1 MMEPMP
7 QIPMLSYDVVVI
19 GGGPAGMAAAAKAK
33 ELGLNVLLLDE
44 NDYLGGILPQ
54 CIHPG
59 FGIHYF
65 KEELTGPEFASR
77 LAKHLVELGVE
88 YKTSARVLEIK
99 NYSDLEK
106 VVIFTSPTG
115 VYQVWAKAVIYAA
128 GARER
133 HAFEIGIVGDRVSG
147 IYTAGEAQTLMDI
160 YGVLPGKEVVIVG
173 SGDVGLIMA
182 RRFALEGAKVKAV
195 IELMPYPGGLARN
208 VMILRDFNIPLYLS
222 HKVVEVR
229 GKGRVQGV
237 KVVKVDEN
245 LNEIPGSEFWIEAD
259 TLVISAGLVPSVKK
273 LRKIGVEIDPAT
285 GGPVVNDRLETS
297 VPGIFVAGN
306 ALLINDLVDY
316 VAEQGELAAESA
328 REFIEKGGI
337 ESRKWVK
344 VEKGQN
350 VRLIAPHY
358 LSGDR
363 DVYLYLRV
371 SRPMEDVEIRIPEV
385 GKRLRLPV
393 VKPAEMRRLKLKA
406 EEIQKAGEKLTV
418 EVVKA

>member
-1 MMEPMP
+1 
-7 QIPMLSYDVVVI
+7 MLGYDVVVI
-19 GGGPAGMAAAAKAK
+19 GGGPAGMAAAARAK
-33 ELGLNVLLLDE
+33 ELGLSVLLLDE

-54 CIHPG
+54 CIHSG

-65 KEELTGPEFASR
+65 KEELTGPEFAAR
-77 LAKHLVELGVE
+77 LAKRLVELGVE
-88 YKTSARVLEIK
+88 YRTAARVLEIR

-106 VVIFTSPTG
+106 VVIFTSPSG

-208 VMILRDFNIPLYLS
+208 VMILKDFNIPLYLS

-229 GKGRVQGV
+229 GKGRVQRV

-245 LNEIPGSEFWIEAD
+245 INEVPGSELWIEAD
-259 TLVISAGLVPSVKK
+259 TLVISAGLVPAVKK
-273 LRKIGVEIDPAT
+273 LKKIGVEIDPAT
-285 GGPVVNDRLETS
+285 GGPVVNDRLETT

-306 ALLINDLVDY
+306 SLVINDLVDY
-316 VAEQGELAAESA
+316 VAEQGELAAEGTK
-328 REFIEKGGI
+328 EFIDNGGI
-337 ESRKWVK
+337 ESRKWIK
-344 VEKGQN
+344 VEKGSN
-350 VRLIAPHY
+350 VRLVVPHY
-358 LSGDR
+358 LSGER

-371 SRPMEDVEIRIPEV
+371 ARPMEDVELRIPEI
-385 GKRLRLPV
+385 GKRLKLPV
-393 VKPAEMRRLKLKA
+393 VKPAEMIRLKLKA
-406 EEIQKAGEKLTV
+406 EEIQKANKKLTV

>member
-1 MMEPMP
+1 MFPR
-7 QIPMLSYDVVVI
+7 IPMLNYDVVVI
-19 GGGPAGMAAAAKAK
+19 GGGPAGMAAAVRAK
-33 ELGLNVLLLDE
+33 ELGLKVLLLDE
-44 NDYLGGILPQ
+44 NDHLGGILPQ

-59 FGIHYF
+59 FGLHYF
-65 KEELTGPEFASR
+65 REELTGPEFAAR
-77 LAKHLVELGVE
+77 LARKMVELGVE
-88 YKTSARVLEIK
+88 YKTAARVLEIK

-106 VVIFTSPTG
+106 VVVFTSPSG
-115 VYQVWAKAVIYAA
+115 AYGVWARAVIYAA

-147 IYTAGEAQTLMDI
+147 VYTAGEAQTLMDI
-160 YGVLPGKEVVIVG
+160 YGIMPGREVVIVG

-208 VMILRDFNIPLYLS
+208 VIILRDFDIPLYLS

-229 GKGRVQGV
+229 GRGRVERV

-259 TLVISAGLVPSVKK
+259 TLIISAGLVPNVKK
-273 LRKIGVEIDPAT
+273 LTAIGVEIDPST

-316 VAEQGELAAESA
+316 VAEQGELAAEGA
-328 REFIEKGGI
+328 REFIENGGI
-337 ESRKWVK
+337 GSRKWVK
-344 VEKGQN
+344 VEKGEN
-350 VRLIAPHY
+350 VRLLAPHY

-371 SRPMEDVEIRIPEV
+371 ARPMEDVELRIPEI
-385 GKRLRLPV
+385 GKKMKLPV
-393 VKPAEMRRLKLKA
+393 VKPAEMLRVKLKA
-406 EEIQKAGEKLTV
+406 EEIRKAEKLTV
-418 EVVKA
+418 EVVRV

>member
-1 MMEPMP
+1 
-7 QIPMLSYDVVVI
+7 
-19 GGGPAGMAAAAKAK
+19 
-33 ELGLNVLLLDE
+33 
-44 NDYLGGILPQ
+44 
-54 CIHPG
+54 
-59 FGIHYF
+59 
-65 KEELTGPEFASR
+65 
-77 LAKHLVELGVE
+77 VE
-88 YKTSARVLEIK
+88 YRTAARVLEIK

-106 VVIFTSPTG
+106 VVIFTSPSG
-115 VYQVWAKAVIYAA
+115 AYQVWAKAVIYAA

-147 IYTAGEAQTLMDI
+147 IYTAGEAQTLMDL
-160 YGVLPGKEVVIVG
+160 YGIMPGKEIVIVG

-195 IELMPYPGGLARN
+195 VELMPYPGGLARN
-208 VMILRDFNIPLYLS
+208 VMILRDFDIPLYLS

-229 GKGRVQGV
+229 GKGRVERV

-259 TLVISAGLVPSVKK
+259 TLIISAGLVPSVKK
-273 LRKIGVEIDPAT
+273 LKKIGVEIDPAT

-306 ALLINDLVDY
+306 SLLINDLVDY
-316 VAEQGELAAESA
+316 VAEQGELAAEGA
-328 REFIEKGGI
+328 KEFIENGGI

-344 VEKGQN
+344 VEKGEN

-371 SRPMEDVEIRIPEV
+371 ARPMEDVELRIPEI
-385 GKRLRLPV
+385 GKRMKLPV
-393 VKPAEMRRLKLKA
+393 VKPAEMLRIKLKA
-406 EEIQKAGEKLTV
+406 EEIREAEKLTV

>member
-1 MMEPMP
+1 MMKPFPEVPT
-7 QIPMLSYDVVVI
+7 LSYDVVVI
-19 GGGPAGMAAAAKAK
+19 GGGPAGMASAIKAK
-33 ELGLNVLLLDE
+33 ELGLKVLLLDE

-54 CIHPG
+54 CIHAG

-65 KEELTGPEFASR
+65 GDELTGPEFAAR
-77 LAKHLVELGVE
+77 LAKRLVGLNVE
-88 YKTSARVLEIK
+88 YRTSARVLEIR

-106 VVIFTSPTG
+106 FVLFTSPAG
-115 VYQVWAKAVIYAA
+115 LYGVWAKAIIYAA

-160 YGVLPGKEVVIVG
+160 YGVLPGKEIVIVG

-229 GKGRVQGV
+229 GKGRVERV
-237 KVVKVDEN
+237 KVVRVDEN
-245 LNEIPGSEFWIEAD
+245 LGEIRGSEFWIDAD
-259 TLVISAGLVPSVKK
+259 TLVISAGLVPAVKK
-273 LRKIGVEIDPAT
+273 LKKIGVEIDPAT
-285 GGPVVNDRLETS
+285 AGPVVNDRLETS

-306 ALLINDLVDY
+306 SLVINDLVDY
-316 VAEQGELAAESA
+316 VAEQGEVAAEGA
-328 REFIEKGGI
+328 KEFIENGGI
-337 ESRKWVK
+337 ESKKWIK
-344 VEKGQN
+344 VERGEN
-350 VRLIAPHY
+350 VHLVVPHY

-363 DVYLYLRV
+363 DVHLYLRV
-371 SRPMEDVEIRIPEV
+371 SKPMEDVELRIPEI
-385 GKRLRLPV
+385 GKRLKLPV
-393 VKPAEMRRLKLKA
+393 VKPAEMLRIKLKA
-406 EEIQKAGEKLTV
+406 EEIKNAKRLTV
-418 EVVKA
+418 EVIKQ

>member
-1 MMEPMP
+1 MME
-7 QIPMLSYDVVVI
+7 SYDVIVI
-19 GGGPAGMAAAAKAK
+19 GGGPAGLAAAVKAK
-33 ELGLNVLLLDE
+33 ELGLETLLLDE
-44 NDYLGGILPQ
+44 NEFLGGILPQ

-65 KEELTGPEFASR
+65 KEELTGPEFAHR
-77 LAKHLVELGVE
+77 FIEKIKDVGVR
-88 YKTSARVLEIK
+88 YQTSTYVLNIE

-106 VVIFTSPTG
+106 KIVFSSPKG
-115 VYQVWAKAVIYAA
+115 IKEVWTKTVIYAA

-133 HAFEIGIVGDRVSG
+133 HAFEIGIVGDRVAG

-160 YGVLPGKEVVIVG
+160 YGIMPGKEIVIVG

-229 GKGRVQGV
+229 GRARVEKI

-245 LNEIPGSEFWIEAD
+245 LKEIPKSEFWIDAD
-259 TLVISAGLVPSVKK
+259 TLLISAGLVPNVK
-273 LRKIGVEIDPAT
+273 LLQRIGVEIDPST
-285 GGPVVNDRLETS
+285 GGPIVNELLETT

-316 VAEQGELAAESA
+316 VAEQGELAAFGA
-328 REFIEKGGI
+328 KEFIENEGI
-337 ESRKWVK
+337 PSKRWIKLEN
-344 VEKGQN
+344 GQN
-350 VRLIAPHY
+350 IRLLAPHY
-358 LSGDR
+358 LSGER
-363 DVYLYLRV
+363 DVYVYARV
-371 SRPMEDVEIRIPEV
+371 STPMENVKIVFPEIKKE
-385 GKRLRLPV
+385 LRFPILR
-393 VKPAEMRRLKLKA
+393 PAEMLRIRLRA
-406 EEIQKAGEKLTV
+406 EEIRRAEKKITM
-418 EVVKA
+418 EAIPQ

>member
-1 MMEPMP
+1 MFPE
-7 QIPMLSYDVVVI
+7 IPILSYDVVVI
-19 GGGPAGMAAAAKAK
+19 GGGPAGMAAAVKAK
-33 ELGLNVLLLDE
+33 ELGLSVLLLDD

-65 KEELTGPEFASR
+65 REELTGPEFAAR
-77 LAKHLVELGVE
+77 LAKRLVGLGVE
-88 YKTSARVLEIK
+88 YRTAARVLEIK

-106 VVIFTSPTG
+106 VVVFTSPSG
-115 VYQVWAKAVIYAA
+115 AYQAWAKAVIYAA

-133 HAFEIGIVGDRVSG
+133 HAFEIGIVGDRVAG

-160 YGVLPGKEVVIVG
+160 YGILPGKEIVIVG

-195 IELMPYPGGLARN
+195 VELMPYPGGLARN
-208 VMILRDFNIPLYLS
+208 VMILRDFDIPLYLS

-229 GKGRVQGV
+229 GRGRVERV

-245 LNEIPGSEFWIEAD
+245 LNEVPGSEFWIEAD
-259 TLVISAGLVPSVKK
+259 TLVVSAGLIPAVKALK
-273 LRKIGVEIDPAT
+273 RIGVEIDPST

-306 ALLINDLVDY
+306 SLIINDLVDY

-328 REFIEKGGI
+328 KEFIEKGGI

-344 VEKGQN
+344 VEKGEN
-350 VRLIAPHY
+350 VRLLVPHY

-371 SRPMEDVEIRIPEV
+371 SRPMEDVELKIPEI
-385 GKRLRLPV
+385 GKKLKLPV
-393 VKPAEMRRLKLKA
+393 AKPAEMIRVRLKA
-406 EEIQKAGEKLTV
+406 EEVRKAEERLTV
-418 EVVKA
+418 EVVRA

>member
-1 MMEPMP
+1 MFPR
-7 QIPMLSYDVVVI
+7 IPMLNYDVVVI
-19 GGGPAGMAAAAKAK
+19 GGGPAGMAAAIRAK
-33 ELGLNVLLLDE
+33 ELGLKVLLLDE

-59 FGIHYF
+59 FGLHYF
-65 KEELTGPEFASR
+65 REELTGPEFASR
-77 LAKHLVELGVE
+77 LAKRLVELGVQ
-88 YKTSARVLEIK
+88 YKTASRVLEIT

-106 VVIFTSPTG
+106 VVIFTSPSG
-115 VYQVWAKAVIYAA
+115 AYQAWTKAIIYTA

-133 HAFEIGIVGDRVSG
+133 HAFEIGIIGDRVSG

-160 YGVLPGKEVVIVG
+160 YGILPGKEVVIVG

-229 GKGRVQGV
+229 GKGRVERV
-237 KVVKVDEN
+237 KVMKVDEN
-245 LNEIPGSEFWIEAD
+245 LREIPGSEFWIDAD
-259 TLVISAGLVPSVKK
+259 TLVVSAGLVPSVKK
-273 LRKIGVEIDPAT
+273 LKRIGVEIDPST
-285 GGPVVNDRLETS
+285 GGPVVNDRLETNI
-297 VPGIFVAGN
+297 PGIFVAGN
-306 ALLINDLVDY
+306 SLLINDLVDY
-316 VAEQGELAAESA
+316 VAEQGELAAEGA
-328 REFIEKGGI
+328 REFIENGGI

-344 VEKGQN
+344 VEKGEN
-350 VRLIAPHY
+350 VRLLAPHY
-358 LSGDR
+358 LSGDK

-371 SRPMEDVEIRIPEV
+371 AKPMENVELRIPEV
-385 GKRLRLPV
+385 GKEIKLPV
-393 VKPAEMRRLKLKA
+393 VKPAEMLRLSLKA
-406 EEIQKAGEKLTV
+406 EEIKKAGETLTV

>member
-1 MMEPMP
+1 MEPMP

-65 KEELTGPEFASR
+65 KEELTGPEFAAR
-77 LAKHLVELGVE
+77 LAKRMIENGVE
-88 YKTSARVLEIK
+88 YRTSARVLEIR

-106 VVIFTSPTG
+106 VVIFTSPSG
-115 VYQVWAKAVIYAA
+115 VYQVWAKAIIYAA

-133 HAFEIGIVGDRVSG
+133 HAFEIGIVGDRVAG

-160 YGVLPGKEVVIVG
+160 YGVLPGKEIVIVG

-195 IELMPYPGGLARN
+195 VELMPYPGGLARN
-208 VMILRDFNIPLYLS
+208 VMILRDFNIPLYLG
-222 HKVVEVR
+222 HRVVEVR
-229 GKGRVQGV
+229 GKGRVQRV
-237 KVVKVDEN
+237 KIVKVDEN
-245 LNEIPGSEFWIEAD
+245 LNEVPGSEFWIEAD
-259 TLVISAGLVPSVKK
+259 TLVISAGLIPSVKK
-273 LRKIGVEIDPAT
+273 LKKIGVEIDPST

-306 ALLINDLVDY
+306 SLLINDLVDY
-316 VAEQGELAAESA
+316 VAEQGELAAEGA
-328 REFIEKGGI
+328 KEFIEKGGI

-344 VEKGQN
+344 VEKGAN
-350 VRLIAPHY
+350 VRLVAPHY

-363 DVYLYLRV
+363 DLYLYLRV
-371 SRPMEDVEIRIPEV
+371 SRPMENVEVRIPET
-385 GKRLRLPV
+385 GKKVRLPV
-393 VKPAEMRRLKLKA
+393 VKPAEMVRVKLRA
-406 EEIQKAGEKLTV
+406 EEIRKAQERLTV
-418 EVVKA
+418 EVVGA

>member
-65 KEELTGPEFASR
+65 KEELTGPEFAAR
-77 LAKHLVELGVE
+77 MAKRLVELGVE
-88 YKTSARVLEIK
+88 YRTSARVLEIR

-106 VVIFTSPTG
+106 VVIFTSPSG
-115 VYQVWAKAVIYAA
+115 AYQVWTKAVIYAA

-133 HAFEIGIVGDRVSG
+133 HAFEIGILGDRVSG

-195 IELMPYPGGLARN
+195 VELMPYPGGLARN
-208 VMILRDFNIPLYLS
+208 VMILHDFNIPLYLS

-229 GKGRVQGV
+229 GKGRVERV
-237 KVVKVDEN
+237 KIVRVDEN
-245 LNEIPGSEFWIEAD
+245 LREIPGSEFWIETD
-259 TLVISAGLVPSVKK
+259 TLIISAGLIPSVKK
-273 LRKIGVEIDPAT
+273 LKRIGVEIDPAT
-285 GGPVVNDRLETS
+285 GGPVVNDRFETS

-316 VAEQGELAAESA
+316 VAEQGELAAEGA
-328 REFIEKGGI
+328 KEFIENGGI
-337 ESRKWVK
+337 ESRKWIK
-344 VEKGQN
+344 VERGQN
-350 VRLIAPHY
+350 VRLVAPHY
-358 LSGDR
+358 LSGER
-363 DVYLYLRV
+363 NVHLYLRV
-371 SRPMEDVEIRIPEV
+371 ARPMEDVELRVLEI
-385 GKRLRLPV
+385 GKKVKLPV
-393 VKPAEMRRLKLKA
+393 VKPAEMVRLKLKA
-406 EEIQKAGEKLTV
+406 GEIQKTGGKITV

>member
-1 MMEPMP
+1 MFPG
-7 QIPMLSYDVVVI
+7 IPMLNYDVVVI
-19 GGGPAGMAAAAKAK
+19 GGGPAGMAAAVRAK

-59 FGIHYF
+59 FGLHYF
-65 KEELTGPEFASR
+65 REELTGPEFAAR
-77 LAKHLVELGVE
+77 LARKMVELGVE
-88 YKTSARVLEIK
+88 YKTAARVLEIK

-106 VVIFTSPTG
+106 VVIFTSPSG
-115 VYQVWAKAVIYAA
+115 AYQVWARAVIYAA

-133 HAFEIGIVGDRVSG
+133 HAFEIGIVGDRVAG

-160 YGVLPGKEVVIVG
+160 YGVMPGREVVIVG

-208 VMILRDFNIPLYLS
+208 VMILRDFDIPLYLS

-229 GKGRVQGV
+229 GRGRVERV

-245 LNEIPGSEFWIEAD
+245 LREIPGSEFWIEAD
-259 TLVISAGLVPSVKK
+259 TLIVSAGLVPSVKK
-273 LRKIGVEIDPAT
+273 LTAIGVEIDPST

-297 VPGIFVAGN
+297 VPGVFVAGN

-316 VAEQGELAAESA
+316 VAEQGELAAEGA
-328 REFIEKGGI
+328 KEFVENGGI
-337 ESRKWVK
+337 GSRKWVK
-344 VEKGQN
+344 VEKGEN
-350 VRLIAPHY
+350 VRLLAPHR
-358 LSGDR
+358 LSGER

-371 SRPMEDVEIRIPEV
+371 ARPMEDVELRIPEV
-385 GKRLRLPV
+385 GKR
-393 VKPAEMRRLKLKA
+393 VKLSLATPAEMLRVKLKA
-406 EEIQKAGEKLTV
+406 EEIRDAEKLTV
-418 EVVKA
+418 EVVRE

>member
-1 MMEPMP
+1 MEPFP
-7 QIPMLSYDVVVI
+7 EIPMLSYDVLVI
-19 GGGPAGMAAAAKAK
+19 GGGPAGMAAAVRAR
-33 ELGLNVLLLDE
+33 ELGLKVLLLDE

-59 FGIHYF
+59 FGLHYF
-65 KEELTGPEFASR
+65 REELTGPEFAAR
-77 LAKHLVELGVE
+77 LAKKLIELGVE
-88 YKTSARVLEIK
+88 YRTSARVLEIK

-106 VVIFTSPTG
+106 VVIFTSPSG
-115 VYQVWAKAVIYAA
+115 VYQVWTKAVIYAA

-160 YGVLPGKEVVIVG
+160 YGILPGKEIVIVG

-195 IELMPYPGGLARN
+195 VELMPYPGGLARN
-208 VMILRDFNIPLYLS
+208 VMILKDFNIPLYLG

-229 GKGRVQGV
+229 GKGRVQRV

-245 LNEIPGSEFWIEAD
+245 LNEVPGSEFWIEAD
-259 TLVISAGLVPSVKK
+259 TLVISAGLVPAVKNLK
-273 LRKIGVEIDPAT
+273 KIGVEIDPAT

-306 ALLINDLVDY
+306 SLVINDLVDY
-316 VAEQGELAAESA
+316 VAEQGELAAEGA
-328 REFIEKGGI
+328 KEFIDNGGI

-344 VEKGQN
+344 VEKGSN
-350 VRLIAPHY
+350 VRLVVPHY
-358 LSGDR
+358 LSGER

-371 SRPMEDVEIRIPEV
+371 AKPMEDVELGIPEI
-385 GKRLRLPV
+385 GKRLKLPV
-393 VKPAEMRRLKLKA
+393 VKPAEMIRVKLKA
-406 EEIQKAGEKLTV
+406 EEIQNADGKLTV

>member
-1 MMEPMP
+1 MMKPFPEVPT
-7 QIPMLSYDVVVI
+7 LSYDVVVI
-19 GGGPAGMAAAAKAK
+19 GGGPAGMASAIKAK
-33 ELGLNVLLLDE
+33 ELGLKVLLLDE

-54 CIHPG
+54 CIHAG

-65 KEELTGPEFASR
+65 GDELTGPEFAAR
-77 LAKHLVELGVE
+77 LAKRLVGLNVE
-88 YKTSARVLEIK
+88 YRTSARVLEIR

-106 VVIFTSPTG
+106 FVLFTSPRG
-115 VYQVWAKAVIYAA
+115 IYGVWAKAIIYAA

-160 YGVLPGKEVVIVG
+160 YGVLPGKEIVIVG

-229 GKGRVQGV
+229 GKGRVERV
-237 KVVKVDEN
+237 KVVRVDEN
-245 LNEIPGSEFWIEAD
+245 LGEIRGSEFWIDAD
-259 TLVISAGLVPSVKK
+259 TLVISAGLVPAVKK
-273 LRKIGVEIDPAT
+273 LKKIGVEIDPAT
-285 GGPVVNDRLETS
+285 AGPVVNDRLETS

-306 ALLINDLVDY
+306 SLVINDLVDY
-316 VAEQGELAAESA
+316 VAEQGEVAAEGA
-328 REFIEKGGI
+328 KEFIENGGI
-337 ESRKWVK
+337 ESKKWIK
-344 VEKGQN
+344 VERGEN
-350 VRLIAPHY
+350 VHLVVPHY

-363 DVYLYLRV
+363 DVHLYLRV
-371 SRPMEDVEIRIPEV
+371 SKPMEDVELRIPEI
-385 GKRLRLPV
+385 GKRLKLPV
-393 VKPAEMRRLKLKA
+393 VKPAEMLRIKLKA
-406 EEIQKAGEKLTV
+406 EEIKNAKRLTV
-418 EVVKA
+418 EVIKQ

>member
-1 MMEPMP
+1 
-7 QIPMLSYDVVVI
+7 V
-19 GGGPAGMAAAAKAK
+19 GGGPAGMAAAIRAK
-33 ELGLNVLLLDE
+33 ELGLKVLLLDE

-59 FGIHYF
+59 FGLHYY

-77 LAKHLVELGVE
+77 LAKRLVELGVE
-88 YKTSARVLEIK
+88 YRTAARVLEIK

-106 VVIFTSPTG
+106 VVIFTSPG
-115 VYQVWAKAVIYAA
+115 GAYQVWAKAVIYAA

-160 YGVLPGKEVVIVG
+160 YGIMPGKEIVIVG

-195 IELMPYPGGLARN
+195 VELMPYPGGLARN

-229 GKGRVQGV
+229 GKGRVERV

-259 TLVISAGLVPSVKK
+259 TLIISAGLVPSVKK
-273 LRKIGVEIDPAT
+273 LKKIGVEIDPAT

-306 ALLINDLVDY
+306 SLLINDLVDY
-316 VAEQGELAAESA
+316 VAEQGELAAEGTK
-328 REFIEKGGI
+328 EFIENGGI

-344 VEKGQN
+344 VEKGEN

-371 SRPMEDVEIRIPEV
+371 SKPMEDVELRIPEIDK
-385 GKRLRLPV
+385 GMKLPV
-393 VKPAEMRRLKLKA
+393 VKPAEMLRIKLKA
-406 EEIQKAGEKLTV
+406 EEIRKAEKLTV

>member
-1 MMEPMP
+1 MNST
-7 QIPMLSYDVVVI
+7 MLQYDVVVI
-19 GGGPAGMAAAAKAK
+19 GGGPAGLAAAVKAK
-33 ELGLNVLLLDE
+33 EYGLSVLLLDE

-65 KEELTGPEFASR
+65 REELTGPEFSHR
-77 LAKHLVELGVE
+77 FVQRVEDLKIDYFV
-88 YKTSARVLEIK
+88 KARVLEIK

-106 VVIFTSPTG
+106 VVVFTSPKG
-115 VYQVWAKAVIYAA
+115 VFEVWTKAIIYAT

-133 HAFEIGIVGDRVSG
+133 HAFEIGIVGDRVAG

-160 YGVLPGKEVVIVG
+160 YGVMPGKEVVIVG

-229 GKGRVQGV
+229 GKKRVEKV

-245 LNEIPGSEFWIEAD
+245 LREIPGTEFWIDCD
-259 TLVISAGLVPSVKK
+259 TVVISAGLIPQVK
-273 LRKIGVEIDPAT
+273 LLTEIGVEIDPTT
-285 GGPVVNDRLETS
+285 GGPVVNDLLETT

-306 ALLINDLVDY
+306 SLLINDLVDY
-316 VAEQGELAAESA
+316 VAEQGELAAYGA
-328 REFIEKGGI
+328 KLFIENGGI
-337 ESRKWVK
+337 PAEKWIK
-344 VEKGQN
+344 LEKGNN
-350 VRLIAPHY
+350 VRLAVPHY
-358 LSGDR
+358 LSGKR
-363 DVYLYLRV
+363 DVYIYARV
-371 SRPMEDVEIRIPEV
+371 RKPMENVVLNFPEIDKKI
-385 GKRLRLPV
+385 RLPV
-393 VKPAEMRRLKLKA
+393 VRPAEMLRIRLRK
-406 EEIQKAGEKLTV
+406 EEIAKANDKITM
-418 EVVKA
+418 EVVQQ

>member
-1 MMEPMP
+1 MMFPN
-7 QIPMLSYDVVVI
+7 IPALSYDVVVI
-19 GGGPAGMAAAAKAK
+19 GGGPAGMAAAIKAK

-59 FGIHYF
+59 FGLHYF

-77 LAKHLVELGVE
+77 LAKRLVELGVE
-88 YKTSARVLEIK
+88 YRTSARVLEIR

-106 VVIFTSPTG
+106 FVLFTSPAG
-115 VYQVWAKAVIYAA
+115 IYGVWAKAIIYTA

-133 HAFEIGIVGDRVSG
+133 HAFEIGIVGDRVAG

-160 YGVLPGKEVVIVG
+160 YGIMPGREVVIVG

-195 IELMPYPGGLARN
+195 VELMPYPGGLARN
-208 VMILRDFNIPLYLS
+208 VMILRDFGIPLYLS

-229 GKGRVQGV
+229 GRRRVEKV

-245 LNEIPGSEFWIEAD
+245 LNETGEEFWIEAD
-259 TLVISAGLVPSVKK
+259 TLVVSAGLVPAVKK
-273 LRKIGVEIDPAT
+273 LKKVGVEIDPAT

-306 ALLINDLVDY
+306 SLLINDLVDY
-316 VAEQGELAAESA
+316 VAEQGELASEGAK
-328 REFIEKGGI
+328 EFIENGGI
-337 ESRKWVK
+337 ESRKWIK
-344 VEKGQN
+344 VNRGEN
-350 VRLIAPHY
+350 VRLIVPHY
-358 LSGDR
+358 LSGER

-371 SRPMEDVEIRIPEV
+371 AKPMENVELRIPEID
-385 GKRLRLPV
+385 KRIKLPV
-393 VKPAEMRRLKLKA
+393 AKPAEMLRIKLKA
-406 EEIQKAGEKLTV
+406 EEIRKAERLTV

>member
-7 QIPMLSYDVVVI
+7 QIPMLNYDVVVI
-19 GGGPAGMAAAAKAK
+19 GGGPAGMAAAARAK

-44 NDYLGGILPQ
+44 DDYLGGILPQ

-65 KEELTGPEFASR
+65 REELTGPEFAAR
-77 LAKHLVELGVE
+77 LAKRLVELGVE
-88 YKTSARVLEIK
+88 YRTAARVLEIR

-106 VVIFTSPTG
+106 VVVFTSPSG
-115 VYQVWAKAVIYAA
+115 AFQVWTKAVIYAA

-160 YGVLPGKEVVIVG
+160 YGILPGKEIVIVG

-195 IELMPYPGGLARN
+195 VELMPYPGGLARN
-208 VMILRDFNIPLYLS
+208 VMILRDFDIPLYLS

-229 GKGRVQGV
+229 GRGRVERV

-245 LNEIPGSEFWIEAD
+245 LNEVPGSEFWIESD
-259 TLVISAGLVPSVKK
+259 TLVISAGLVPAVKPLK
-273 LRKIGVEIDPAT
+273 KIGVEIDPAT
-285 GGPVVNDRLETS
+285 GGPIVNDLLETS
-297 VPGIFVAGN
+297 VPGIFAAGN
-306 ALLINDLVDY
+306 ALVINDLVDY
-316 VAEQGELAAESA
+316 VAEQGELAAEGA
-328 REFIEKGGI
+328 REFIDSGGI

-344 VEKGQN
+344 VERGKN
-350 VRLIAPHY
+350 VRLVVPHY

-371 SRPMEDVEIRIPEV
+371 ARPMEDVELRIPEI
-385 GKRLRLPV
+385 GKKIKLPV
-393 VKPAEMRRLKLKA
+393 VKPAEMLRIKLKA
-406 EEIQKAGEKLTV
+406 EEIRRAEKLTV
-418 EVVKA
+418 EVVGA

>member
-1 MMEPMP
+1 MEPMP

>member
-1 MMEPMP
+1 MMFPN
-7 QIPMLSYDVVVI
+7 IPALRYDVVVI
-19 GGGPAGMAAAAKAK
+19 GGGPAGMAAAIKAK

-59 FGIHYF
+59 FGLHYYR
-65 KEELTGPEFASR
+65 EELTGPEFASR
-77 LAKHLVELGVE
+77 LAKRLVELGVE
-88 YKTSARVLEIK
+88 YRTSARVLEIR

-106 VVIFTSPTG
+106 VVFFTSPSG
-115 VYQVWAKAVIYAA
+115 AYQVWTKAIIYAA

-133 HAFEIGIVGDRVSG
+133 HAFEIGIVGDRVAG

-160 YGVLPGKEVVIVG
+160 YGIMPGREVVIVG

-195 IELMPYPGGLARN
+195 VELMPYPGGLARN

-229 GKGRVQGV
+229 GRGRVEKV

-245 LNEIPGSEFWIEAD
+245 LNETGEEFWIEAD
-259 TLVISAGLVPSVKK
+259 TLVVSAGLVPAVKK
-273 LRKIGVEIDPAT
+273 LKKIGVEIDPAT

-306 ALLINDLVDY
+306 SLLINDLVDY
-316 VAEQGELAAESA
+316 VAEQGELAAEGA
-328 REFIEKGGI
+328 KEFIENGGI
-337 ESRKWVK
+337 ESRKWIK
-344 VEKGQN
+344 VERREN
-350 VRLIAPHY
+350 VRLIVPHY
-358 LSGDR
+358 LSGER

-371 SRPMEDVEIRIPEV
+371 TRPMENVELRIPEV
-385 GKRLRLPV
+385 DKRIRLPV
-393 VKPAEMRRLKLKA
+393 VKPAEMLRIRLKA
-406 EEIQKAGEKLTV
+406 EEIRKAERLTV

>member
-1 MMEPMP
+1 MFPG
-7 QIPMLSYDVVVI
+7 IPMLNYDVVVI
-19 GGGPAGMAAAAKAK
+19 GGGPAGMAAAVRAK

-59 FGIHYF
+59 FGLHYF
-65 KEELTGPEFASR
+65 REELTGPEFAAR
-77 LAKHLVELGVE
+77 LAKRLVELGVE
-88 YKTSARVLEIK
+88 YRTAARVMEIR

-106 VVIFTSPTG
+106 VVIFTSPSG
-115 VYQVWAKAVIYAA
+115 AYQAWAKAVIYAA

-133 HAFEIGIVGDRVSG
+133 HAFEIGIVGDRVAG

-160 YGVLPGKEVVIVG
+160 YGVMPGREVVIVG

-208 VMILRDFNIPLYLS
+208 VMILKDFEIPLYLS

-229 GKGRVQGV
+229 GRGRVERV

-259 TLVISAGLVPSVKK
+259 TLIISAGLVPSVKK
-273 LRKIGVEIDPAT
+273 LTAIGVEIDPST

-297 VPGIFVAGN
+297 VPGVFVAGN

-316 VAEQGELAAESA
+316 VAEQGELAAEGA
-328 REFIEKGGI
+328 KEFIENGGI
-337 ESRKWVK
+337 GSRKWIG
-344 VEKGQN
+344 VEKGEN
-350 VRLIAPHY
+350 VRLLAPHR
-358 LSGDR
+358 LSGER

-371 SRPMEDVEIRIPEV
+371 ARPMEDVELKIPEV
-385 GKRLRLPV
+385 GKR
-393 VKPAEMRRLKLKA
+393 VKLSLATPAEMLRVKLKA
-406 EEIQKAGEKLTV
+406 EEVRNAEKLTV
-418 EVVKA
+418 EVVRE

>member
-1 MMEPMP
+1 MFPR
-7 QIPMLSYDVVVI
+7 IPMLSYDVVVV
-19 GGGPAGMAAAAKAK
+19 GGGPAGMAAAIRAK
-33 ELGLNVLLLDE
+33 ELGLKVLLLDE

-59 FGIHYF
+59 FGLHYYR
-65 KEELTGPEFASR
+65 EELTGPEFAAR
-77 LAKHLVELGVE
+77 LAKRLVELGVE
-88 YKTSARVLEIK
+88 YRTAARVLEIK

-106 VVIFTSPTG
+106 VVIFTSPSG
-115 VYQVWAKAVIYAA
+115 AYQVWAKAVIYAA

-160 YGVLPGKEVVIVG
+160 YGIMPGKEIVIVG

-195 IELMPYPGGLARN
+195 VELMPYPGGLARN
-208 VMILRDFNIPLYLS
+208 IMILRDFNIPLYLS

-229 GKGRVQGV
+229 GKGRVERV
-237 KVVKVDEN
+237 KVVRVDEN

-259 TLVISAGLVPSVKK
+259 TLIISAGLVPSVKK
-273 LRKIGVEIDPAT
+273 LKKIGVEIDPST
-285 GGPVVNDRLETS
+285 GGPVVNDRQETS

-306 ALLINDLVDY
+306 SLLINDLVDY
-316 VAEQGELAAESA
+316 VAEQGELAAEGA
-328 REFIEKGGI
+328 KEFIENGGI

-344 VEKGQN
+344 VEKGEN
-350 VRLIAPHY
+350 VRLIVPHY

-371 SRPMEDVEIRIPEV
+371 SKPMEDVELRIPEI
-385 GKRLRLPV
+385 GRRMKLPV
-393 VKPAEMRRLKLKA
+393 VKPAEMLRIKLRA
-406 EEIQKAGEKLTV
+406 EEIRKAEKLTV

>member
-1 MMEPMP
+1 MFPR
-7 QIPMLSYDVVVI
+7 IPMLNYDVVVI
-19 GGGPAGMAAAAKAK
+19 GGGPAGMAAAIRAK
-33 ELGLNVLLLDE
+33 ELGLKVLLLDE

-59 FGIHYF
+59 FGLHYF
-65 KEELTGPEFASR
+65 REELTGPEFASR
-77 LAKHLVELGVE
+77 LAKRLVELGVQ
-88 YKTSARVLEIK
+88 YKTASRVLEIT

-106 VVIFTSPTG
+106 VVIFTSPSG
-115 VYQVWAKAVIYAA
+115 AYQAWTKAIIYTA

-133 HAFEIGIVGDRVSG
+133 HAFEIGIIGDRVSG

-160 YGVLPGKEVVIVG
+160 YGILPGKDVVIVG

-229 GKGRVQGV
+229 GKGRVERV
-237 KVVKVDEN
+237 KVMKVDEN
-245 LNEIPGSEFWIEAD
+245 LREIPGSEFWIDAD
-259 TLVISAGLVPSVKK
+259 TLVVSAGLVPSVKK
-273 LRKIGVEIDPAT
+273 LKRIGVEIDPST
-285 GGPVVNDRLETS
+285 GGPVVNDRLETN

-306 ALLINDLVDY
+306 SLLINDLVDY
-316 VAEQGELAAESA
+316 VAEQGELAAEGA
-328 REFIEKGGI
+328 REFIENGGI

-344 VEKGQN
+344 VEKGEN
-350 VRLIAPHY
+350 VRLLAPHY
-358 LSGDR
+358 LSGDK

-371 SRPMEDVEIRIPEV
+371 AKPMENAELRIPEV
-385 GKRLRLPV
+385 GKEIKLPV
-393 VKPAEMRRLKLKA
+393 VKPAEMLRLSLKA
-406 EEIQKAGEKLTV
+406 EEIKKAGETLTV
-418 EVVKA
+418 EVVKV

>member
-1 MMEPMP
+1 MEPFLE
-7 QIPMLSYDVVVI
+7 IPMLSYDVVVI

-54 CIHPG
+54 CVHPG

-65 KEELTGPEFASR
+65 REELTGPEFASR
-77 LAKHLVELGVE
+77 LAKKMVKLGVE
-88 YKTSARVLEIK
+88 YRTAARVLEIK

-106 VVIFTSPTG
+106 VVIFTSPSG
-115 VYQVWAKAVIYAA
+115 LYQVWAKAIIYAA

-133 HAFEIGIVGDRVSG
+133 HAFEIGIVGDRVAG

-160 YGVLPGKEVVIVG
+160 YGIMPGKEIVIVG

-195 IELMPYPGGLARN
+195 VELMPYPGGLARN
-208 VMILRDFNIPLYLS
+208 IMILRDFNIPLYLS

-229 GKGRVQGV
+229 GKGRVERV

-245 LNEIPGSEFWIEAD
+245 LNETGEEFWIEAD
-259 TLVISAGLVPSVKK
+259 TLVISAGLIPSVKK
-273 LRKIGVEIDPAT
+273 LKKIGVEIDPST

-328 REFIEKGGI
+328 KEFIEKGGI

-344 VEKGQN
+344 VEKGEN
-350 VRLIAPHY
+350 VRLIVPHY

-371 SRPMEDVEIRIPEV
+371 ARPIENAELRVPEV
-385 GKRLRLPV
+385 GRRIKLALAT
-393 VKPAEMRRLKLKA
+393 PAEMIRFRLKA
-406 EEIQKAGEKLTV
+406 EEIQKVGEKLTV
-418 EVVKA
+418 EVVRG

>member
-1 MMEPMP
+1 MKPFPEV
-7 QIPMLSYDVVVI
+7 PMLSYDVVVI
-19 GGGPAGMAAAAKAK
+19 GGGPAGMASAIKAK
-33 ELGLNVLLLDE
+33 ELGLKVLLLDE

-77 LAKHLVELGVE
+77 LAKRLVELGVE
-88 YKTSARVLEIK
+88 YRTSARVLEIR

-106 VVIFTSPTG
+106 FVLFTSPSG
-115 VYQVWAKAVIYAA
+115 IYGAWAKAIIYAA

-160 YGVLPGKEVVIVG
+160 YGVLPGKEIVIVG

-222 HKVVEVR
+222 HKVVKVR
-229 GKGRVQGV
+229 GKGRVERV
-237 KVVKVDEN
+237 KVVRVDEN
-245 LNEIPGSEFWIEAD
+245 LKEIPGSEFWIKAD
-259 TLVISAGLVPSVKK
+259 TLVISAGLVPAVKK
-273 LRKIGVEIDPAT
+273 LKKIGVEIDPST

-306 ALLINDLVDY
+306 SLVINDLVDY
-316 VAEQGELAAESA
+316 VAEQGEVAAEGA
-328 REFIEKGGI
+328 KEFIENGGI
-337 ESRKWVK
+337 ESRKWIK
-344 VEKGQN
+344 VEKGEN
-350 VRLIAPHY
+350 VRLVVPHY
-358 LSGDR
+358 LSGER

-371 SRPMEDVEIRIPEV
+371 SKPMEDVELRIPEM
-385 GKRLRLPV
+385 GKRFKLPV
-393 VKPAEMRRLKLKA
+393 VKPAEMIRLRLKA
-406 EEIQKAGEKLTV
+406 GEIRNAEKLTV
-418 EVVKA
+418 EVVRP

>member
-1 MMEPMP
+1 MFPN
-7 QIPMLSYDVVVI
+7 IPVLSYDVVVI
-19 GGGPAGMAAAAKAK
+19 GGGPAGMAAAIKAK
-33 ELGLNVLLLDE
+33 GLGLNVLLLDE

-59 FGIHYF
+59 FGLHYYR
-65 KEELTGPEFASR
+65 EELTGPEFASR
-77 LAKHLVELGVE
+77 LAKRLVELGVE
-88 YKTSARVLEIK
+88 YRTSARVLEIR

-106 VVIFTSPTG
+106 VVLFTSPSG
-115 VYQVWAKAVIYAA
+115 AYQAWTKAIIYAA

-133 HAFEIGIVGDRVSG
+133 HAFEIGIVGDRVAG

-160 YGVLPGKEVVIVG
+160 YGIMPGREVVIVG

-195 IELMPYPGGLARN
+195 VELMPYPGGLARN

-229 GKGRVQGV
+229 GRRRVEKV

-245 LNEIPGSEFWIEAD
+245 LNETDEEFWIEAD
-259 TLVISAGLVPSVKK
+259 TLVVSAGLVPAVKK
-273 LRKIGVEIDPAT
+273 LKKIGVEIDPAT

-306 ALLINDLVDY
+306 SLLINDLVDY
-316 VAEQGELAAESA
+316 VAEQGELAAEGTK
-328 REFIEKGGI
+328 EFIENGGI
-337 ESRKWVK
+337 ESRKWIK
-344 VEKGQN
+344 VERGEN
-350 VRLIAPHY
+350 VRLIVPHY
-358 LSGDR
+358 LSGER

-371 SRPMEDVEIRIPEV
+371 TRPMENVELRIPEV
-385 GKRLRLPV
+385 DKRIKLPV
-393 VKPAEMRRLKLKA
+393 VKPAEMLRIKLKA
-406 EEIQKAGEKLTV
+406 EEIRKAERLTV

>member
-1 MMEPMP
+1 MFPRIPMP
-7 QIPMLSYDVVVI
+7 NYDVVVI
-19 GGGPAGMAAAAKAK
+19 GGGPAGIAAAIRAK
-33 ELGLNVLLLDE
+33 ELGLKVLLLDE

-59 FGIHYF
+59 FGLHYF

-77 LAKHLVELGVE
+77 LARKMLKLGVE
-88 YKTSARVLEIK
+88 YKTAARVLEIR
-99 NYSDLEK
+99 NYSDIEK
-106 VVIFTSPTG
+106 VVIFTSPG
-115 VYQVWAKAVIYAA
+115 GAYQVGAKAVIYAA

-133 HAFEIGIVGDRVSG
+133 HAFEIGIVGDRVVG

-160 YGVLPGKEVVIVG
+160 YGVLPGKDVVIVG
-173 SGDVGLIMA
+173 SGDVGLIIA

-229 GKGRVQGV
+229 GEGRVERV

-245 LNEIPGSEFWIEAD
+245 FGEIPGSEFWIGAD
-259 TLVISAGLVPSVKK
+259 TMIVSAGLVPSVKK
-273 LRKIGVEIDPAT
+273 LKAIGVEIDPST

-306 ALLINDLVDY
+306 SLLINDLVDY
-316 VAEQGELAAESA
+316 VAEQGELAAEGA
-328 REFIEKGGI
+328 KEFIEKGGI
-337 ESRKWVK
+337 ESRKWIK

-350 VRLIAPHY
+350 VRLLTPHY
-358 LSGDR
+358 ISSDR

-371 SRPMEDVEIRIPEV
+371 SRPMENIELRIPEID
-385 GKRLRLPV
+385 KRMKLPV
-393 VKPAEMRRLKLKA
+393 VKPAEMLRVKLKVG
-406 EEIQKAGEKLTV
+406 EIRKAEKLTV
-418 EVVKA
+418 EVVEV

>member
-1 MMEPMP
+1 MFPR
-7 QIPMLSYDVVVI
+7 IPMLNYDVVVV
-19 GGGPAGMAAAAKAK
+19 GGGPAGMAAAVRAK

-59 FGIHYF
+59 FGIHYYR
-65 KEELTGPEFASR
+65 EELTGPEFAAR
-77 LAKHLVELGVE
+77 LAKRLVELGVE
-88 YKTSARVLEIK
+88 YRTAARVMEIK

-106 VVIFTSPTG
+106 VVVFTSPSG
-115 VYQVWAKAVIYAA
+115 AYQAWTKAVIYAA

-160 YGVLPGKEVVIVG
+160 YGIMPGREVVIVG

-195 IELMPYPGGLARN
+195 VELMPYPGGLARN
-208 VMILRDFNIPLYLS
+208 VMILRDFEIPLYLG

-229 GKGRVQGV
+229 GKGRVERV

-245 LNEIPGSEFWIEAD
+245 LNEVPGSEFWIEAD

-273 LRKIGVEIDPAT
+273 LKGIGVEIDPAT
-285 GGPVVNDRLETS
+285 GGPVVSDRLETS

-306 ALLINDLVDY
+306 SLVINDLVDY
-316 VAEQGELAAESA
+316 VAEQGELAARSA
-328 REFIEKGGI
+328 KEFIDSGGI
-337 ESRKWVK
+337 ESRRWVK
-344 VEKGQN
+344 VEKGEN
-350 VRLIAPHY
+350 VRILVPHY

-371 SRPMEDVEIRIPEV
+371 SRPMEDVELRIPEV

-393 VKPAEMRRLKLKA
+393 VKPAEMVRVKLRA
-406 EEIQKAGEKLTV
+406 EEIRKAGRKLTV
-418 EVVKA
+418 EVVRV